1 MSSSYHSQDLSDSI
15 ENSGD
20 DGFSELR
27 DIIDEMGY
35 SIENDELRELEKDL
49 RLLEENA
56 DISDTRLFSCFLGG
70 HDGSADLLFDQ
81 SLMHLFSDLAS
92 PIPKNQKPS
101 DKLPPGFQE
110 LLNYGEERLKE
121 ISEDIKR
128 YERLIEEGEMNP
140 EESRQQEGVQ
150 ESVQQQQE
158 PSPLRTEVINQEK
171 ENNRPEQT
179 RKAALDPKEETKLI
193 NQFLRANALRP
204 IQCPEPGRAPFKH
217 CQQLKLQQYRSE
229 WEKQPPP
236 GEQKRLALRW
246 KIRELMLR
254 RDIPQLRLVEEERNN
269 NEDLLIM
276 GPSNESRFN
285 KPKRPKNADYSVNDE
300 MRGVGVEGNSSN
312 TTENP
317 LDGEKEPFSFL
328 AMMGRAP
335 QVGDD
340 TSLQAKTEIGNIS
353 LYGGSEKCSP
363 SFFVDENTEFVKK
376 SVQAFCRKNSKEEI
390 YANFNRNRGA
400 VINFYKSEKKAAMK
414 NKRNRQKEDNNSSST
429 NEKIKLEQSEGQ
441 NE

>member
-1 MSSSYHSQDLSDSI
+1 MKIWFSFF
-15 ENSGD
+15 
-20 DGFSELR
+20 GFSELR

-179 RKAALDPKEETKLI
+179 P
-193 NQFLRANALRP
+193 LRP

-269 NEDLLIM
+269 NE
-276 GPSNESRFN
+276 G
-285 KPKRPKNADYSVNDE
+285 K
-300 MRGVGVEGNSSN
+300 
-312 TTENP
+312 
-317 LDGEKEPFSFL
+317 
-328 AMMGRAP
+328 
-335 QVGDD
+335 
-340 TSLQAKTEIGNIS
+340 
-353 LYGGSEKCSP
+353 
-363 SFFVDENTEFVKK
+363 
-376 SVQAFCRKNSKEEI
+376 
-390 YANFNRNRGA
+390 
-400 VINFYKSEKKAAMK
+400 
-414 NKRNRQKEDNNSSST
+414 RQKVLPEW
-429 NEKIKLEQSEGQ
+429 KP
-441 NE
+441 

>member
-1 MSSSYHSQDLSDSI
+1 MSSSYHSQDLSEPS
-15 ENSGD
+15 EYSGD

-128 YERLIEEGEMNP
+128 YERLSLDN
-140 EESRQQEGVQ
+140 RKVFKK
-150 ESVQQQQE
+150 VFQQQQE

-269 NEDLLIM
+269 NE
-276 GPSNESRFN
+276 G
-285 KPKRPKNADYSVNDE
+285 K
-300 MRGVGVEGNSSN
+300 
-312 TTENP
+312 
-317 LDGEKEPFSFL
+317 
-328 AMMGRAP
+328 
-335 QVGDD
+335 
-340 TSLQAKTEIGNIS
+340 
-353 LYGGSEKCSP
+353 
-363 SFFVDENTEFVKK
+363 
-376 SVQAFCRKNSKEEI
+376 
-390 YANFNRNRGA
+390 
-400 VINFYKSEKKAAMK
+400 
-414 NKRNRQKEDNNSSST
+414 RQKVLPEW
-429 NEKIKLEQSEGQ
+429 KP
-441 NE
+441 

>member
-1 MSSSYHSQDLSDSI
+1 MSSSYHSQDLSEPS
-15 ENSGD
+15 EYSGD

-35 SIENDELRELEKDL
+35 TVENDELRELEKDL

-81 SLMHLFSDLAS
+81 SLIHLFSDLAS

-128 YERLIEEGEMNP
+128 YERLIEEGERNP

-158 PSPLRTEVINQEK
+158 PSPSRTEVINQEK
-171 ENNRPEQT
+171 ENNRPEHT
-179 RKAALDPKEETKLI
+179 RKPALDPKEETKLI

-229 WEKQPPP
+229 WVKQPPP

-246 KIRELMLR
+246 KIREVMLR
-254 RDIPQLRLVEEERNN
+254 RDIPQLCLVEEERNN
-269 NEDLLIM
+269 NEGKKQKVL
-276 GPSNESRFN
+276 PEW
-285 KPKRPKNADYSVNDE
+285 KP
-300 MRGVGVEGNSSN
+300 
-312 TTENP
+312 
-317 LDGEKEPFSFL
+317 
-328 AMMGRAP
+328 
-335 QVGDD
+335 
-340 TSLQAKTEIGNIS
+340 
-353 LYGGSEKCSP
+353 
-363 SFFVDENTEFVKK
+363 
-376 SVQAFCRKNSKEEI
+376 
-390 YANFNRNRGA
+390 
-400 VINFYKSEKKAAMK
+400 
-414 NKRNRQKEDNNSSST
+414 
-429 NEKIKLEQSEGQ
+429 
-441 NE
+441 